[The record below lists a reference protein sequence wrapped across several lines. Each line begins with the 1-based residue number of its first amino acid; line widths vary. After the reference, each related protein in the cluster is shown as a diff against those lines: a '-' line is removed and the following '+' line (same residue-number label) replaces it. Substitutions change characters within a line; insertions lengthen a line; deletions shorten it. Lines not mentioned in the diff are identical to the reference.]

1 MRSVRTRQFCKQFDA
16 LPVAVQREARTAYKQ
31 FVKDP
36 WHPSL
41 HLESV
46 QGKRGRTYYSVRVGL
61 HYRALAERLPDT
73 WLLVLDWPQA
83 VYDKLLEKK
92 SLSFVSTQ

>member
-1 MRSVRTRQFCKQFDA
+1 M
-16 LPVAVQREARTAYKQ
+16 LPVAVQHEARAAYKQ

-61 HYRALAERLPDT
+61 HYRALADRLPDT
-73 WLLVLDWPQA
+73 WLWFWIGTHAEYSAGFRFILFLTCCTLKSESCLGVLR
-83 VYDKLLEKK
+83 
-92 SLSFVSTQ
+92 

>member
-1 MRSVRTRQFCKQFDA
+1 VRSVRTKQFCKQFDA
-16 LPVAVQREARTAYKQ
+16 LPVAVQHEARAAYKE

-73 WLLVLDWPQA
+73 WLWFWIGSHA
-83 VYDKLLEKK
+83 EYDKLPA
-92 SLSFVSTQ
+92 

>member
-16 LPVAVQREARTAYKQ
+16 LPVTVQHEARAAYKQ
-31 FVKDP
+31 FVEDP
-36 WHPSL
+36 WQPSL

-73 WLLVLDWPQA
+73 WLWFWIGPHA
-83 VYDKLLEKK
+83 EYDKLLA
-92 SLSFVSTQ
+92 

>member
-1 MRSVRTRQFCKQFDA
+1 MKSTRTRQFHKQFHA
-16 LPVAVQREARTAYKQ
+16 LSAEVQRDARAAYQQ

-36 WHPSL
+36 LYPGL

-46 QGKRGRTYYSVRVGL
+46 QGKQGRTYYSVRVGL

-73 WLLVLDWPQA
+73 WLWFWIGTHA
-83 VYDKLLEKK
+83 EYDKLLE
-92 SLSFVSTQ
+92 